1 MNNHTLCNI
10 KKCFTILLCTGL
22 LASCNNA
29 SDNAEGLSDSQ
40 IEIHGDTL
48 TIPSSSTIASRIVC
62 DTVGES
68 SYAATLTTTGVVT
81 AIPSSYA
88 EVAAPFGGRVVRS
101 LVRIGQKVK
110 AGTPL
115 FEISSSDYGEV
126 VKRLIQ
132 TKSEMDM
139 AKRALD
145 RTQDLHNNKVASDK
159 DLDEAK
165 TAYSLAAEEYHHAVA
180 VANEYQIDIRHA
192 EVGQPM
198 IVRSPISGSVLT
210 NDLVIGDSVLRGQ
223 VSYVGGVLDPET
235 RTVQTIIECNNPRH
249 FMLPNMYAQ
258 VRMHIQNHNSLIIPK
273 DAVLQSE
280 KGRYV
285 LLQIGK
291 NTYRR
296 TFVEVQSVDE
306 RNLRVL

>member
-110 AGTPL
+110 AGTPCL
-115 FEISSSDYGEV
+115 
-126 VKRLIQ
+126 
-132 TKSEMDM
+132 KSPPPIM
-139 AKRALD
+139 AKWSNVSSRLSQ
-145 RTQDLHNNKVASDK
+145 RWTWQNVPS
-159 DLDEAK
+159 
-165 TAYSLAAEEYHHAVA
+165 TAH
-180 VANEYQIDIRHA
+180 
-192 EVGQPM
+192 
-198 IVRSPISGSVLT
+198 
-210 NDLVIGDSVLRGQ
+210 
-223 VSYVGGVLDPET
+223 
-235 RTVQTIIECNNPRH
+235 
-249 FMLPNMYAQ
+249 
-258 VRMHIQNHNSLIIPK
+258 
-273 DAVLQSE
+273 
-280 KGRYV
+280 
-285 LLQIGK
+285 
-291 NTYRR
+291 R
-296 TFVEVQSVDE
+296 TFTTT
-306 RNLRVL
+306 R